1 LFQALSHSPNQFRL
15 FPMEDSRKS
24 EISEKMNRDLE
35 SEANPPKMAFMI
47 QKNALSADLTDK
59 AKSRP
64 KGLEPSTFGSTV
76 RQAHSLTNS
85 KPRSYEVFKNDLIA
99 NLTENPNAIQS
110 NLAKIINQWPSLSSN
125 IKTAIM
131 VLVGGNDE

>member
-1 LFQALSHSPNQFRL
+1 
-15 FPMEDSRKS
+15 
-24 EISEKMNRDLE
+24 
-35 SEANPPKMAFMI
+35 
-47 QKNALSADLTDK
+47 
-59 AKSRP
+59 
-64 KGLEPSTFGSTV
+64 
-76 RQAHSLTNS
+76 
-85 KPRSYEVFKNDLIA
+85 LIA